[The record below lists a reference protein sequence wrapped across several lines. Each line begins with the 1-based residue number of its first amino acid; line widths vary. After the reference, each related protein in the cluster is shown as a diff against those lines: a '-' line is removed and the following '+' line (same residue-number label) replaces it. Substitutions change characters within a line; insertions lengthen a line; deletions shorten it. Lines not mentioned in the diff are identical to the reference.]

1 LPAWIR
7 LFAQILAA
15 VVALRVGGVAMDER
29 IFQGVVVT
37 VPFVVFAG
45 FFVVRSL
52 LCINAINWFDGVYGQ
67 ASGVSSVGFLTI
79 VLLLH
84 FVVLPYYSSI
94 SSIHAEVL

>member
-1 LPAWIR
+1 MPAWIR